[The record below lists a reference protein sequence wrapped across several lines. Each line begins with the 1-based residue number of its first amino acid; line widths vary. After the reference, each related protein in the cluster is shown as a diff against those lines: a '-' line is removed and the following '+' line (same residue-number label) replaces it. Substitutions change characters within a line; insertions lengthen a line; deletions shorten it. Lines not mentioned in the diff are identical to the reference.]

1 MMTTDKERIDSKFDS
16 RYRNLLSMET
26 LSEIKE
32 ESINKELSLG
42 KSFQEKLFLQKR
54 IQLPKPNINTTS
66 SNSTNSFIEKNL
78 SISPELYHKCKE
90 VKFTLEQ
97 LNDIINHFNSDNLN
111 SKYIGFVGIRKLLLR
126 EENPPIN
133 IIFENEL
140 LHGIIEGLNMSVE
153 FQYEALWCL
162 INISF
167 GKNKESEKIIKEGG
181 YEKILNLLN
190 HNLDEIKEMALWC
203 IDNFV
208 HESLKTKKLLANKSL
223 FNKLITLLATTSNEK
238 IISHCVSIIRIL
250 IKHFPNKKFEK
261 IDIKK
266 LINLISKLIIF
277 IDYNSANESEK
288 NILYDCCFILS
299 YISENIKQYKDI
311 LLENGVIQHIIKLIK
326 TPNIEKDEYLF
337 YILLNIIG
345 NIINGNV
352 NQTNQILNYG
362 IIDIL
367 KKNITTKN
375 KKLQKEI
382 CWIISN
388 ISADIP
394 KNKKLLIDI
403 GLFPILC
410 DIYNKSERSIRIE
423 VIYALCNLTQVND
436 KYYLDY
442 IINNGI
448 LNIICSGIKSNE
460 MKEIVVCLEAL
471 IYLLHYGKKTSKDG
485 TNFIGNEIEK
495 MGMLDVLE
503 NLQYNKSEIIYEYT
517 YEIIKKFFPYE

>member
-1 MMTTDKERIDSKFDS
+1 MTAEKERIDSKFES
-16 RYRNLLSMET
+16 RYRKLLSMET

-54 IQLPKPNINTTS
+54 IHFSNQKINSTS

-78 SISPELYHKCKE
+78 TISPEIYHKCKNA
-90 VKFTLEQ
+90 KFTLEQ

-111 SKYIGFVGIRKLLLR
+111 SKYIGFVGIRKLLLI
-126 EENPPIN
+126 EENSPIN
-133 IIFENEL
+133 IIFENDL

-162 INISF
+162 INISY

-181 YEKILNLLN
+181 YEKILMLLN

-203 IDNFV
+203 IDNFA

-250 IKHFPNKKFEK
+250 IKYFPNKKLEK

-266 LINLISKLIIF
+266 LINLISKFIIY
-277 IDYNSANESEK
+277 IDFNSANDAEK
-288 NILYDCCFILS
+288 NILNNCCFILS

-311 LLENGVIQHIIKLIK
+311 LLENGVIQHIIELIK
-326 TPNIEKDEYLF
+326 TPNIEKDELLF
-337 YILLNIIG
+337 YVLISIIG

-352 NQTNQILNYG
+352 NQTNQILNYD
-362 IIDIL
+362 ILDIL
-367 KKNITTKN
+367 KNNITTKN
-375 KKLQKEI
+375 KKIQKEI

-410 DIYNKSERSIRIE
+410 DIYNKSERGIRIE
-423 VIYALCNLTQVND
+423 VIYALCNLTQIND
-436 KYYLDY
+436 KQYLDY
-442 IINNGI
+442 IINNGL
-448 LNIICSGIKSNE
+448 LNIIYSGIKSKETN
-460 MKEIVVCLEAL
+460 EIVVCLEAL
-471 IYLLHYGKKTSKDG
+471 ICLLYYGKKISKDG
-485 TNFIGNEIEK
+485 TNFITNEIEK
-495 MGMLDVLE
+495 MGMFDVLE
-503 NLQYNKSEIIYEYT
+503 NLQYNKSEIIYEKT
-517 YEIIKKFFPYE
+517 YAIIKNFFPYE